1 MQKICV
7 IVPVLNEAES
17 VKTLIDTCMGVFNK
31 QSNYVFQLLFIDDGS
46 TDNTIAEIEKFMA
59 EKLPVGYVRLSR
71 NYGHQSALEAG
82 LAVCVSA
89 TNRFK
94 PDAIIT
100 MDGDLQHPPA
110 EIPNMLKAF
119 EQGADVVQMKRTNT
133 GDSFRGMLSL
143 GYYTFFSWISDSDLV
158 PNAADFRLLSRK
170 VAEQIVAIP
179 GKGKLL
185 RAIIPSL
192 GFKQVHLEYV
202 QPLRKYGKPS
212 YSLFALYELSLHTT
226 FKFSRFPAHFTT
238 LSGVLFLL
246 AGIVMYILYS
256 FNILPGTN
264 HSFFL
269 LVLLFI
275 GGIVLSATGIL
286 CWYLYFILEQ
296 VRHDPSFVIDKTV
309 YPNHEQ

>member
-1 MQKICV
+1 M
-7 IVPVLNEAES
+7 PVFQQL
-17 VKTLIDTCMGVFNK
+17 
-31 QSNYVFQLLFIDDGS
+31 SNYTFQLLIIDDGS
-46 TDNTIAEIEKFMA
+46 TDNTIGEIEKLIA
-59 EKLPVGYVRLSR
+59 KKLPVGYVRLSR

-89 TNRFK
+89 TNSFK

-143 GYYTFFSWISDSDLV
+143 GYYTFFSWISDSNLV

-192 GFKQVHLEYV
+192 GFKQVHLGYV
-202 QPLRKYGKPS
+202 QPPRKFGKPS

-238 LSGVLFLL
+238 LSGVAFLL
-246 AGIVMYILYS
+246 SGLILYLLYAL
-256 FNILPGTN
+256 NIVPDSN

-269 LVLLFI
+269 LAVLFI
-275 GGIVLSATGIL
+275 GGIILSTAGIL